1 MFISKELPTK
11 NLFELKEEIYKPKL
25 QYTSQKLNNILESLL
40 NQETMKMDA
49 AYSGGVSQMILI
61 FYSFWNS
68 FFN

>member
-1 MFISKELPTK
+1 VFISKELPTK

-49 AYSGGVSQMILI
+49 AYSGGVSHMILI
-61 FYSFWNS
+61 FYSF
-68 FFN
+68 

>member
-49 AYSGGVSQMILI
+49 AYSGGVSKMILI
-61 FYSFWNS
+61 FYSI
-68 FFN
+68 

>member
-61 FYSFWNS
+61 FYSF
-68 FFN
+68 